1 MANFNFNSAET
12 IQETRAHEIANSFM
26 AQVYVWMSFGLAVT
40 GGLAWYAANSE
51 GLLRLLF
58 GSGTAP
64 FIIIV
69 VVQLGIVFY
78 LSARVHTLSPTAASG
93 LFVLYAAL
101 NGVILAPVFFI
112 YTSES
117 IASTFFVTA
126 GTFGAMSLYGYTTKR
141 DLSNLSGFLMMG
153 LIGLILASVV
163 NIWLKSE
170 VTMWVITYIAII
182 VFVLLTAYDTQKIKK
197 MAYEL
202 DQNEDL
208 RSSVAVLGAL
218 SLYLDFVVLFIHLL
232 RILGKQK

>member
-1 MANFNFNSAET
+1 MVNINSAET
-12 IQETRAHEIANSFM
+12 IHETRAHEIANSFM

-40 GGLAWYAANSE
+40 GGLAWYTANSE
-51 GLLRLLF
+51 GLIRALF
-58 GSGTAP
+58 GSGMAP

-78 LSARVHTLSPTAASG
+78 LGAKVTTLSPTVTSG

-101 NGVILAPVFFI
+101 NGVILAPIFI
-112 YTSES
+112 VYTSES

-141 DLSNLSGFLMMG
+141 DLSNLHSFLMMG
-153 LIGLILASVV
+153 LFGIIIASLV

-170 VTMWVITYIAII
+170 LTMWVITYIAIV

-197 MAYEL
+197 LAYEL
-202 DQNEDL
+202 DQNEDF

-218 SLYLDFVVLFIHLL
+218 SLYLDFVILFIHLL
-232 RILGKQK
+232 RIFGKQK